1 VTRALIRKELRALR
15 PWVVLSLCIGLI
27 DIAEAFVHQPDMRP
41 LSRLWSQLGSANGI
55 VLWVIAFAIG
65 TGLVTREQDDGTLV
79 FLDGLPVSR
88 THVFAVK
95 CCLTC
100 ALLAIAPSVSLLAV
114 IAQHLLSRGSLDA
127 ELRPDIL
134 LGLFGLQMAA
144 IVQGVFVG
152 AAMGMLRSLTWLI
165 TSALAVLLA
174 LVTERIPRIAFLN
187 PLSLLNA
194 DLTSAGLR
202 VDTETLQAQCAFTV
216 IGALIAWWGFVR
228 SGRPSVLPDVSKRPA
243 LGATI
248 TALTVIAVTSAVA
261 IAGRR
266 SHAAQTDDEETLD
279 DDGASVRFKPSPP
292 AQTATR
298 HYHLAYDA
306 TQAHQALALAAQAD
320 DVFERVHA
328 MLGAPLG
335 ESIDVDTSGSAR
347 NTEGTAYF
355 GRIRMYLNDHAPIV
369 LAHETSHVVA
379 QRLAGREHDWLWQ
392 KAQVLDEGLA
402 TYVEQKYERDTLG
415 ETDAARA
422 TLANDRLL
430 LAALYARHELLVPEI
445 CDYRLLATMRD
456 DDLKYPL
463 GAAVIRAMVRLYGP
477 DSISRLVR
485 AFASEK
491 LPSDLNGLPMME
503 ATFQIARMDF
513 AAVIAELFKEAA
525 DDAQQHAAEL
535 AALPRPRVRLVR
547 RVRGAGKGESGSI
560 GVQALSTTG
569 DAEGA
574 PRTFF
579 LRFKPRPDSSFD
591 LYDTS
596 IARGDRPAWR
606 PASRIRQGEVCV
618 QVGLRLGRGRIVYEP
633 WTCLPTSDAAL
644 WEESDDQG

>member
-1 VTRALIRKELRALR
+1 VTRALVLKELRALR

-27 DIAEAFVHQPDMRP
+27 DIAEAFVHQTDMRP
-41 LSRLWSQLGSANGI
+41 LSHIWNQLGSANGI
-55 VLWVIAFAIG
+55 VMWIIAFAIG

-95 CCLTC
+95 CILTC
-100 ALLAIAPSVSLLAV
+100 GLLAIAPCVTLVSL
-114 IAQHLLSRGSLDA
+114 IAQHLVSRGSLDA
-127 ELRPDIL
+127 QLRPDIL

-165 TSALAVLLA
+165 TSAIAVLLA
-174 LVTERIPRIAFLN
+174 LVTERIPRVAFLN
-187 PLSLLNA
+187 PVSLLYV
-194 DLTSAGLR
+194 DVTSAGLH
-202 VDTETLQAQCAFTV
+202 VDKETLQAQLAFAV
-216 IGALIAWWGFVR
+216 IAALIAWWGFVR
-228 SGRPSVLPDVSKRPA
+228 SGQPSRLPDLSKRPA

-248 TALTVIAVTSAVA
+248 TALTLIAVASAVA

-266 SHAAQTDDEETLD
+266 SHAAKNDDDDDEAIGEEA
-279 DDGASVRFKPSPP
+279 GNVRFEPSPP
-292 AQTATR
+292 AQTATK
-298 HYHLAYDA
+298 HYHLSYDA
-306 TQAHQALALAAQAD
+306 TQANQALALAARAD
-320 DVFERVHA
+320 DIYERVHA

-355 GRIRMYLNDHAPIV
+355 GRVRMYLNDHAPIV

-392 KAQVLDEGLA
+392 KAQVLNEGLA
-402 TYVEQKYERDTLG
+402 TYVEQKYEADTLG
-415 ETDAARA
+415 ETEESR
-422 TLANDRLL
+422 TKLANDRLL

-445 CDYRLLATMRD
+445 CDYHLLATMRD

-485 AFASEK
+485 AFANDK
-491 LPSDLNGLPMME
+491 LPSNLNGLAMTE

-513 AAVIAELFKEAA
+513 AAVIAELFKQAA

-547 RVRGAGKGESGSI
+547 NGETGSI
-560 GVQALSTTG
+560 GVQALS
-569 DAEGA
+569 DAESA
-574 PRTFF
+574 ENIPRTFF
-579 LRFKPRPDSSFD
+579 LRFTPRPDSSFD

-633 WTCLPTSDAAL
+633 WTCLPTSDAAP
-644 WEESDDQG
+644 WGEPDNEG